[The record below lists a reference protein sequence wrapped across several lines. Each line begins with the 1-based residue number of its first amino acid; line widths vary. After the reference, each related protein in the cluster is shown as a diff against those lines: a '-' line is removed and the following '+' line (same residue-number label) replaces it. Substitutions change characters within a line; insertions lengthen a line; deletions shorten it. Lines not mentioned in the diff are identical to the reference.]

1 MKKVVRMFDWIS
13 MPITL
18 YYKGENAHVSIPS
31 AILSIIAYT
40 LIIVAGFYYAL
51 LFINR
56 GAPKAYFFTRYV
68 EDAGTFPV
76 NSEQMFN
83 FIQVSDPQTNE
94 KVPLDFSAFRIVG
107 FDDAYSDDYMN
118 DPSIVKTKNHWV
130 YGNCNNDSDTKGI
143 AHLVTQKYY
152 LQSACIRKYYDKDKG
167 RYFSTDESGFRW
179 PVIVKGCSNPERT
192 YYGIIMQR
200 CDKADQFLKD
210 YGGPTCK
217 SPTDIDNV
225 ISKISFNFQII
236 DHYADILNYEEPF
249 TKYFYEV
256 TSAITPN
263 NFAIQHLNFNPVYMK
278 TYNGFFFENIVEEN
292 LYYFTQNE
300 KQTIVESDLIANN
313 RTTNGCLVGVYFW
326 MQNTLQY
333 YERNYDRVQDTLS
346 DIGGISNIILI
357 FATILNFLI
366 NQFVILLDLKNL
378 ENQTNLNFHLIRDKI
393 LQTNSTTN
401 KISEMMQPP
410 KYKGNNQKMRF
421 NNINNINNNINQFS
435 NNTSS
440 FKDSTDIYQNNQNMN
455 FKNDKNNFNNQNNK
469 DLFFKRNV
477 LLNKYYYNYFQ
488 EKSEKKENNEN
499 DNINIYSKKKSHNNK
514 LHLFDDGYN
523 INNKKKLNQKTYNKK
538 SRQRKIT
545 DKNSESEENN
555 DNDKEFK
562 FCKYL
567 GYMICCK
574 RKNKT
579 LNYYEHFRIKIISEE
594 NIIKNYFDVYNLLDS
609 KIRKDDFEGA

>member
-56 GAPKAYFFTRYV
+56 DAPKAYFFTRYV

-210 YGGPTCK
+210 NGGPTCK
-217 SPTDIDNV
+217 SSTDIDNV

-346 DIGGISNIILI
+346 DIGGISNIILV

-421 NNINNINNNINQFS
+421 NNNNINNNINQFS
-435 NNTSS
+435 NNTNS

-455 FKNDKNNFNNQNNK
+455 FKNDKNNFNKQNNK

-545 DKNSESEENN
+545 NKNSESEENN
-555 DNDKEFK
+555 DNDKEFN

-594 NIIKNYFDVYNLLDS
+594 NIINNYFDVYNLLDS

>member
-152 LQSACIRKYYDKDKG
+152 EQSACIRKYYDKDKG

-210 YGGPTCK
+210 YGGPPCK

-300 KQTIVESDLIANN
+300 KQIRILYLI
-313 RTTNGCLVGVYFW
+313 
-326 MQNTLQY
+326 
-333 YERNYDRVQDTLS
+333 
-346 DIGGISNIILI
+346 
-357 FATILNFLI
+357 
-366 NQFVILLDLKNL
+366 L
-378 ENQTNLNFHLIRDKI
+378 E
-393 LQTNSTTN
+393 
-401 KISEMMQPP
+401 E
-410 KYKGNNQKMRF
+410 
-421 NNINNINNNINQFS
+421 
-435 NNTSS
+435 
-440 FKDSTDIYQNNQNMN
+440 
-455 FKNDKNNFNNQNNK
+455 
-469 DLFFKRNV
+469 
-477 LLNKYYYNYFQ
+477 
-488 EKSEKKENNEN
+488 
-499 DNINIYSKKKSHNNK
+499 
-514 LHLFDDGYN
+514 
-523 INNKKKLNQKTYNKK
+523 
-538 SRQRKIT
+538 
-545 DKNSESEENN
+545 
-555 DNDKEFK
+555 
-562 FCKYL
+562 
-567 GYMICCK
+567 
-574 RKNKT
+574 
-579 LNYYEHFRIKIISEE
+579 FRIL
-594 NIIKNYFDVYNLLDS
+594 F
-609 KIRKDDFEGA
+609 

>member
-56 GAPKAYFFTRYV
+56 DAPKAYFFTRYV

-152 LQSACIRKYYDKDKG
+152 EQSACIRKYYDKDKG

-210 YGGPTCK
+210 NGGPTCK
-217 SPTDIDNV
+217 SSNDIDNV

-346 DIGGISNIILI
+346 DIGGISNIILV

-421 NNINNINNNINQFS
+421 NNNNINNNINQFS

-545 DKNSESEENN
+545 DKNSESDENN
-555 DNDKEFK
+555 DNDKEFN

-594 NIIKNYFDVYNLLDS
+594 NIINNYFDVYNLLDS

>member
-118 DPSIVKTKNHWV
+118 DPSIVKNKNHWV

-167 RYFSTDESGFRW
+167 RYYDTDESGFRW

-346 DIGGISNIILI
+346 DIGGISNIILV

-378 ENQTNLNFHLIRDKI
+378 ENKTNLNFHLIRDKI

-421 NNINNINNNINQFS
+421 NNNNINNNINQFS

-455 FKNDKNNFNNQNNK
+455 FKNDKNNFNNKNNK

-477 LLNKYYYNYFQ
+477 LLNKYYYNYFN

-545 DKNSESEENN
+545 DKNSESDENN

-594 NIIKNYFDVYNLLDS
+594 NIINNYFDVYNLLDS